1 MLLSNFIIR
10 EVLSMSFSPLI
21 NELITALKCLPGVG
35 AKSAQR
41 MAFTLLERN
50 REGAMTLSRVLHDAM
65 EHVSHCEQ
73 CRTFTETRL
82 CKICESPMRSESGQL
97 CIVESPQDVLAVE
110 QTSEY
115 KGKYFVLMG
124 HLSPIDGIGPA
135 EIGLS
140 ELALLLDKESIQEVI
155 LATNP
160 TVEGEATA
168 HYIGQICRDKQ
179 IKATRIAHGV
189 PVGGELEYIDGNT
202 ISHAFSGRRQV

>member
-1 MLLSNFIIR
+1 
-10 EVLSMSFSPLI
+10 MSFSPLI
-21 NELITALKCLPGVG
+21 NELVSALKILPGVG

-41 MAFTLLERN
+41 MAFSLLERN
-50 REGAMTLSRVLHDAM
+50 REGALHLSKVLHDAM

-73 CRTFTETRL
+73 CRTFTESRL
-82 CKICESPMRSESGQL
+82 CKICDNPLRSESGQL
-97 CIVESPQDVLAVE
+97 CIVESPQDVLAIE

-135 EIGLS
+135 EIGLN
-140 ELALLLDKESIQEVI
+140 ELAELLIAESISEVI

-168 HYIGQICRDKQ
+168 HYIGQMCKEKN

-202 ISHAFSGRRQV
+202 LTHAFTGRRQF

>member
-1 MLLSNFIIR
+1 
-10 EVLSMSFSPLI
+10 MSFSPLI
-21 NELITALKCLPGVG
+21 NELVSALKILPGVG

-41 MAFTLLERN
+41 MAFSLLERN
-50 REGAMTLSRVLHDAM
+50 REGALHLSKVLHDAM

-73 CRTFTETRL
+73 CRTFTESRL
-82 CKICESPMRSESGQL
+82 CKICDNPLRSESGQL

-135 EIGLS
+135 EIGLN
-140 ELALLLDKESIQEVI
+140 ELAELLIAESISEVI

-168 HYIGQICRDKQ
+168 HYIGQMCKEKN

-202 ISHAFSGRRQV
+202 LTHAFTGRRQF